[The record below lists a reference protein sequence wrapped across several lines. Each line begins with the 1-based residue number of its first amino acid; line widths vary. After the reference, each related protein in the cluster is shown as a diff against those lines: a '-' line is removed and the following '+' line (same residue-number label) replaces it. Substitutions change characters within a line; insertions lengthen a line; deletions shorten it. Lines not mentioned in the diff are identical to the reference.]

1 MTIAEIVAIVA
12 IVLAVAALAVA
23 LSQRSQVRAFKER
36 LSAIPEDGS
45 VFDSLRRL
53 DDDLAAA
60 EDAIAKLQPA
70 VRSLA
75 ERMPGAIRYT
85 AVVRYDAHHDL
96 AGQLSRSI
104 AMLNEHG
111 DGVVITLMKGREQPI
126 YYTKMIRGGRGT
138 EQLSPEETA
147 AIQQAL
153 GNH

>member
-1 MTIAEIVAIVA
+1 MTTAAIVAVVAIVTA
-12 IVLAVAALAVA
+12 IAALAVA
-23 LSQRSQVRAFKER
+23 VTQISRVRALGER

-45 VFDSLRRL
+45 VFDALRRL
-53 DDDLAAA
+53 DHDLASA
-60 EDAIAKLQPA
+60 EDAITRLQPA

-85 AVVRYDAHHDL
+85 SVVRYDAHHDL

-111 DGVVITLMKGREQPI
+111 DGVVITLMKGRDEPL
-126 YYTKMIRGGRGT
+126 YYTKMVRGGRGT
-138 EQLSPEETA
+138 EQLSPEEEV

-153 GNH
+153 GQ

>member
-1 MTIAEIVAIVA
+1 MTVAQIIAIAAIVIAVVAI
-12 IVLAVAALAVA
+12 ALAW
-23 LSQRSQVRAFKER
+23 SQITKVKAFGER
-36 LSAIPEDGS
+36 LSAIPEDAS
-45 VFDSLRRL
+45 VFDALRRL
-53 DDDLAAA
+53 DDDLASA
-60 EDAIAKLQPA
+60 EDAIARLQPV

-85 AVVRYDAHHDL
+85 AVVRYDAHQDL

-126 YYTKMIRGGRGT
+126 YYTKMVKGGRGT
-138 EQLSPEETA
+138 EQLSPEEVA

-153 GNH
+153 GQ

>member
-1 MTIAEIVAIVA
+1 MTIAEIAAYAAVVIAI
-12 IVLAVAALAVA
+12 AALVVA
-23 LSQRSQVRAFKER
+23 LSQISKVKAFAER
-36 LSAIPEDGS
+36 LSAVPQSTS
-45 VFDSLRRL
+45 VFDALRRL
-53 DDDLAAA
+53 DDDLTSA
-60 EDAIAKLQPA
+60 EEAIAKLKPA

-85 AVVRYDAHHDL
+85 AVVRYDAHQDL
-96 AGQLSRSI
+96 AGHLSRSI

-138 EQLSPEETA
+138 EQLSPEEQA

-153 GNH
+153 AQ

>member
-1 MTIAEIVAIVA
+1 MTIAEIAAYAAVIIAI
-12 IVLAVAALAVA
+12 AALVVA
-23 LSQRSQVRAFKER
+23 FSQISKVKEFGER
-36 LSAIPEDGS
+36 LSAVPQDTS
-45 VFDSLRRL
+45 VFDALRRL
-53 DDDLAAA
+53 DDDLASA
-60 EDAIAKLQPA
+60 EEAIAKLKPA

-85 AVVRYDAHHDL
+85 AVVRYDAHQDL